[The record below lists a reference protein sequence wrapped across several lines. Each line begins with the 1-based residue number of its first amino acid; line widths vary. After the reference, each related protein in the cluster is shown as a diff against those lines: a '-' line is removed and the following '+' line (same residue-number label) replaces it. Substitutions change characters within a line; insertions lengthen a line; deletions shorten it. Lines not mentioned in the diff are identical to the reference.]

1 MDSRSFLTRKLL
13 HFSAAVITISS
24 YCLLATTAHSAPV
37 KVRWHKLHQS
47 KPGLYDIAVSYPE
60 FRGSSPLARAASA
73 AFKLEALKDLGEFRK
88 AAADDA
94 HEFGK
99 LRSEYGVDR
108 TTQLGV
114 VSDTVISG
122 YLVNYDYSG
131 GAHPNTIYV
140 PITYGLVD
148 GKPARLSVRQIASPS
163 ISPAEVLAK
172 AVIPK
177 INAIKKQNEGDPIGS
192 IDMKY
197 ANRFI
202 VTKSGI
208 TWVFSPYDIGAY
220 AEGPFIIDVPWSD
233 LRGLLRTAG
242 PLAAYSK

>member
-1 MDSRSFLTRKLL
+1 MDLRSVLTRNLW
-13 HFSAAVITISS
+13 HSAAALLVSS
-24 YCLLATTAHSAPV
+24 FCLSATSAHAASI
-37 KVRWHKLHQS
+37 KVRWHKLHQA
-47 KPGLYDIAVSYPE
+47 KAGLYDIAVSYPE

-73 AFKLEALKDLGEFRK
+73 AFKSEALKDLGEFRK
-88 AAADDA
+88 AAIDDA

-99 LRSEYGVDR
+99 LRSAYGVDR

-114 VSDTVISG
+114 VSDTIISG

-140 PITYGLVD
+140 PITYGLVG
-148 GKPARLSVRQIASPS
+148 GKPTRLTVRQIASPS
-163 ISPAEVLAK
+163 VSPSDLLAK
-172 AVIPK
+172 TVIPK
-177 INAIKKQNEGDPIGS
+177 INVIKKQNEGDPIGS

-202 VTKSGI
+202 ITKSGV